1 MVEASRKG
9 RWELGSGSASG
20 PTQTNWF
27 GPFASPFP
35 LHLPQSPPS
44 DPQPYTDELVRI
56 TSLQASIG
64 SQPLHC
70 DVYMYMIFNVGVGN
84 IHPPPLDPTQTN
96 WFGSQGI
103 RLRPPT
109 PTENKIVWKS
119 PRLACSRATP
129 NPPPSASA
137 GRSSDTNAAIGT
149 PVQPVHIEHD
159 MG

>member
-1 MVEASRKG
+1 MVKVSRKG
-9 RWELGSGSASG
+9 RWESGSGSASG

-35 LHLPQSPPS
+35 LHLAQSQPS

-84 IHPPPLDPTQTN
+84 IHPPPLDLTQTN

-109 PTENKIVWKS
+109 PTTKKNGMVGPSVRILPCHSK
-119 PRLACSRATP
+119 
-129 NPPPSASA
+129 PPAFCICGAVERHQCCNRNASA
-137 GRSSDTNAAIGT
+137 AGT
-149 PVQPVHIEHD
+149 Y
-159 MG
+159 